1 MKVTKY
7 LVTDIMFDFEDSQG
21 ELDKE
26 DQIEI
31 CQDTLGIWE
40 AEDEDELV
48 DKISDRIRW
57 CVQSIN
63 YTTNL
68 LHPLTSYL

>member
-1 MKVTKY
+1 MKLTKY

-40 AEDEDELV
+40 
-48 DKISDRIRW
+48 
-57 CVQSIN
+57 
-63 YTTNL
+63 
-68 LHPLTSYL
+68 

>member
-1 MKVTKY
+1 MKF

-26 DQIEI
+26 DQIDV

-40 AEDEDELV
+40 VDDEDELV
-48 DKISDRIRW
+48 DKISDRMGW
-57 CVQSIN
+57 CVQAIN

>member
-1 MKVTKY
+1 MKF

-26 DQIEI
+26 DQIDV

-40 AEDEDELV
+40 ADDEDELV
-48 DKISDRIRW
+48 DKISDRIKGF
-57 CVQSIN
+57 
-63 YTTNL
+63 L
-68 LHPLTSYL
+68 LH